1 MNFENCIPSLYNYVA
16 KYMDEEGCSFEEA
29 CEDLHVKE
37 DEFINET
44 KINLK

>member
-1 MNFENCIPSLYNYVA
+1 MEFNNCIPSLDNYVA

-37 DEFINET
+37 EEFINERPVEG
-44 KINLK
+44 